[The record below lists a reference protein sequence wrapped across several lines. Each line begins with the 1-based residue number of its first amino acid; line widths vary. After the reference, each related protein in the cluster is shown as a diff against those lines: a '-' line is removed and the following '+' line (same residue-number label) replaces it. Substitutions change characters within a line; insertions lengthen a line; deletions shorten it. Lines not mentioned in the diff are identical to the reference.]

1 MLKGSRLYYKTI
13 TCEKNSA
20 LCSVLQG
27 NPAVASLKEKLYE
40 QMTSNPAFT
49 EKNIQKPNAYLLDSR
64 PEQKSLVPGFGH
76 ISHSTVRN
84 IPKFKDRANWSRD
97 TFQPMRKPRPLRS
110 VRNQF
115 KHPNDSL
122 HD

>member
-1 MLKGSRLYYKTI
+1 MLNGSRLYYKTI

-40 QMTSNPAFT
+40 QITSNLAFT
-49 EKNIQKPNAYLLDSR
+49 EKNIQKPNAYLLDSH

-76 ISHSTVRN
+76 ISHSMELVRMCLACQHFDFN
-84 IPKFKDRANWSRD
+84 SASWLS
-97 TFQPMRKPRPLRS
+97 
-110 VRNQF
+110 
-115 KHPNDSL
+115 
-122 HD
+122 

>member
-1 MLKGSRLYYKTI
+1 MLNGSWLYYKTI

-27 NPAVASLKEKLYE
+27 NPAVASLKEKPSE

-49 EKNIQKPNAYLLDSR
+49 EKNIQKPNAYFLDFH

-76 ISHSTVRN
+76 ISHSMELVH
-84 IPKFKDRANWSRD
+84 
-97 TFQPMRKPRPLRS
+97 M
-110 VRNQF
+110 
-115 KHPNDSL
+115 SL
-122 HD
+122 ACQHFDFNSAYWIS